1 FQAEDGI
8 RYATVTGVQTCALPI
23 SLMTITCVV
32 SVESMGIPLRAGHE
46 FSDRDST
53 DTTQVIVINEAA
65 ARRFW
70 PDEIPLGKQI
80 RLDTNLLTVVGV
92 VSDTRQ
98 LGLGTAPRPEI
109 FLNYMQS
116 SPDWS
121 WLVMVAR
128 TEGDSTPV
136 SAALKRAA
144 QQVDPDVPVTRILP
158 MDDVLAL
165 SLAQPELWTGLLA
178 VFAIL

>member
-1 FQAEDGI
+1 VADLPLGGGFDSLSFHIVGKPDPAPGKPFQSLFNVASPG
-8 RYATVTGVQTCALPI
+8 YFAT
-23 SLMTITCVV
+23 
-32 SVESMGIPLRAGHE
+32 MGIPLRAGHE

-109 FLNYMQS
+109 FLNYMRSEEHTPELQS
-116 SPDWS
+116 LAY
-121 WLVMVAR
+121 LVC
-128 TEGDSTPV
+128 
-136 SAALKRAA
+136 
-144 QQVDPDVPVTRILP
+144 RILF
-158 MDDVLAL
+158 
-165 SLAQPELWTGLLA
+165 E
-178 VFAIL
+178 